1 MSALWRWFVYLLFAL
16 ALVGL
21 IVVGGV
27 YWYATRSLPNVDGE
41 VQLAGLESEVE
52 VIRDAFGVPRILAES
67 EEDALF
73 SLGYVHASDRLWQMD
88 LSRRLAQGRLS
99 ERFGERA
106 LATDRLMRS
115 LDLDGY
121 AERSLTALQ
130 PDTITLLEAYSAG
143 VNARLEEIGDGKKG
157 APEFTIFGGEIDQWR
172 PADSLSV
179 VKSMAF
185 QLSLGSLHKES
196 ARGRM
201 SLALEPLQVR
211 DLYPEYPGRGIDA
224 FPVTNDDEEAQLRQR
239 APTPPSSL
247 TAGRSAVKTAH
258 LGPWSHPVPY
268 DQALGF
274 LGLDTARMAGA
285 SSAWAVEGSRT
296 AGRAPL
302 LASDPH
308 LPLTAPSIWHPAQ
321 ITAPGLSVIGAT
333 LPGVPAIAYG
343 RTEDIAWGLTAT
355 QLDDIDIFIEKLVE
369 DDEEK
374 YLGPD
379 GPLDFETRT
388 EVVTV
393 DGGAPIELTLRKT
406 RHGPVMPLDTAGLAA
421 ITPKDH
427 VATISW
433 TALSDDDTTIE
444 ALMALNRADTA
455 EAAIKIAAQVVAP
468 ALNLVVADKET
479 VGIAVA
485 GRVPLRRFT
494 APFQGRI
501 PSPGWSDRNDWTGWL
516 RDTALPRQIEPESG
530 AVANANNRIGN
541 APFPR
546 HLSFDWDA
554 PYRIN
559 RIERLLNAREAH
571 SIESFKA
578 MQSDTVSGTAR
589 ALLPLIGGPLWDENQ
604 PSDAHPL
611 RQSALLRLRLWNG
624 EMSEHESEPLV
635 FSAWLDA
642 LVPLLVSD
650 ELGEL
655 ASSYQGPRPLFL
667 ERVFKDIE
675 GASRW
680 CDDISTTDDEESCS
694 TIAAKALDQ
703 ALEKLVEA
711 YGDDERSWRWGLAHA
726 AVHRHATLGS
736 ISKDLFGVRISMDR
750 FVNITQETSGGDDT
764 LNRGALAHRG
774 KNPFRN
780 VHGAGYRGVYDF
792 SDLNRSQYI
801 VSTGA
806 SGHPLSEHYAN
817 LAPLWRIGEYMP
829 MSLDRSDFEPS
840 AVGTLRLQ
848 PKTVSPEN

>member
-1 MSALWRWFVYLLFAL
+1 MSALWRWFVRLLL
-16 ALVGL
+16 VLVLVGL
-21 IVVGGV
+21 IAAGGV

-41 VQLAGLESEVE
+41 IQLAGLDSEVE
-52 VIRDAFGVPRILAES
+52 VIRDSFGVPRILANS

-73 SLGYVHASDRLWQMD
+73 ALGYVHASDRLWQMD

-99 ERFGERA
+99 ERFGERG
-106 LATDRLMRS
+106 LATDRLMRA

-130 PDTITLLEAYSAG
+130 PDTISLLESYSNG
-143 VNARLEEIGDGKKG
+143 VNARLEEIGDGKNG
-157 APEFTIFGGEIDQWR
+157 APEFSIFGGDIDPWQ

-185 QLSLGSLHKES
+185 QISLASLHKES

-211 DLYPEYPGRGIDA
+211 DLYPEYPGEGIDA
-224 FPVTNDDEEAQLRQR
+224 FPAEKTEESHHRL
-239 APTPPSSL
+239 PSS
-247 TAGRSAVKTAH
+247 APAHPDIRNADAKTARP
-258 LGPWSHPVPY
+258 GPWSAPLPY

-274 LGLDTARMAGA
+274 IGLDTAEMAGA

-321 ITAPGLSVIGAT
+321 ITAPGISVIGAT

-355 QLDDIDIFIEKLVE
+355 QLDDIDIFIEKLFPN
-369 DDEEK
+369 DDGK
-374 YLGPD
+374 YVGPK
-379 GPLDFETRT
+379 GPLEFETRT
-388 EVVTV
+388 EIITV
-393 DGGAPIELTLRKT
+393 KGSAPVELTLRSS

-421 ITPKDH
+421 VTPDDH

-444 ALMALNRADTA
+444 ALMALNRATSA
-455 EAAIKIAAQVVAP
+455 EDAIKIASQVVAP

-501 PSPGWSDRNDWTGWL
+501 PSPGWTDRNDWTGWL
-516 RDTALPRQIEPESG
+516 RDAALPRLIEPESG

-578 MQSDTVSGTAR
+578 MQSDTLSGTAR
-589 ALLPLIGGPLWDENQ
+589 ALLPLIGAPLWDQNQ

-611 RQSALLRLRLWNG
+611 RQSVLLRLRLWNG
-624 EMSEHESEPLV
+624 EMSEHEAEPLV

-642 LVPLLVSD
+642 LVPRIVSD

-655 ASSYQGPRPLFL
+655 ANSYRGPRPLFL
-667 ERVFKDIE
+667 ERVFKNIE

-680 CDDISTTDDEESCS
+680 CDDVTTDEEETCKEVSAS
-694 TIAAKALDQ
+694 ALDE
-703 ALEKLVEA
+703 ALENLTKA
-711 YGDDERSWRWGLAHA
+711 YGEDERAWRWGLAHA

-736 ISKDLFGVRISMDR
+736 ISTDILGVRVGLDR
-750 FVNITQETSGGDDT
+750 FVNISQETSGGDDT
-764 LNRGALAHRG
+764 LNRGSLAHRG
-774 KNPFRN
+774 RNPFQN

-792 SDLNRSQYI
+792 SDLNRSEFI
-801 VSTGA
+801 ISTGA

-848 PKTVSPEN
+848 PKNSASTK